1 MPGVLTV
8 REEGEA
14 RRHVFEQQAVIGR
27 DLDCDIPLVSRS
39 VSRRHALV
47 EKTAGGWVVR
57 DLGSANGTC
66 VDGARVTEAPLV
78 SGADVRFGDV
88 DALFQ
93 IGSRETKSAERL
105 ISSLSIPPV
114 HKARPFAVFVATIVG
129 VILLA
134 AATIWARYCD
144 RAPARAGS
152 TAGAPALVRDVPIGF
167 ARSVRARWARS
178 GARRGSRPRPT
189 AAGRESPRS
198 SRTRGAAWA
207 GATPSPLTKG
217 RSPRA

>member
-47 EKTAGGWVVR
+47 EKTPGGWVAR

-66 VDGARVTEAPLV
+66 VDGARITEAPLV
-78 SGADVRFGDV
+78 SGAAVRFGEV
-88 DALFQ
+88 EALFE
-93 IGSRETKSAERL
+93 IGPRETTGAERL
-105 ISSLSIPPV
+105 VSSLSIPPV
-114 HKARPFAVFVATIVG
+114 RKARPVAVFVTATVG

-144 RAPARAGS
+144 RAPPRAS
-152 TAGAPALVRDVPIGF
+152 SAAGAPGLVRDVP
-167 ARSVRARWARS
+167 ARSRDAS
-178 GARRGSRPRPT
+178 GVDGRDPALDAETAHARRLKDEKVPEV
-189 AAGRESPRS
+189 AGR
-198 SRTRGAAWA
+198 
-207 GATPSPLTKG
+207 KG
-217 RSPRA
+217 RRAPEPRLRL

>member
-14 RRHVFEQQAVIGR
+14 RRHVFDQQAVVGR

-47 EKTAGGWVVR
+47 EKTPAGWVVR

-66 VDGARVTEAPLV
+66 VDGARITEAPLA
-78 SGADVRFGDV
+78 SGATVRFGEV
-88 DALFQ
+88 EALFK
-93 IGSRETKSAERL
+93 IGSRETTNAERL
-105 ISSLSIPPV
+105 ISSLSVPPV
-114 HKARPFAVFVATIVG
+114 RKTRPIAVFVTATLG

-144 RAPARAGS
+144 RSPARAGS
-152 TAGAPALVRDVPIGF
+152 AARAQAV
-167 ARSVRARWARS
+167 ARS
-178 GARRGSRPRPT
+178 
-189 AAGRESPRS
+189 
-198 SRTRGAAWA
+198 
-207 GATPSPLTKG
+207 
-217 RSPRA
+217 